1 MDIDLELQEKEVFR
15 EIVWEGN
22 FDQIAIWLDGEWSVF
37 ASVHYEQKKKDEE
50 PVYVLQQHQV
60 MDAYSSDETLD
71 FLIQEI
77 EEMLNDR
84 MRDNKHEQV

>member
-50 PVYVLQQHQV
+50 PVYVLQQQQV

-77 EEMLNDR
+77 EDMLNARLRND
-84 MRDNKHEQV
+84 KCEQA

>member
-37 ASVHYEQKKKDEE
+37 ASVHYEQKTKDEE
-50 PVYVLQQHQV
+50 PVYVLQQQQA

-77 EEMLNDR
+77 EDMLNAR
-84 MRDNKHEQV
+84 MRNNMIEQE

>member
-22 FDQIAIWLDGEWSVF
+22 FDRIAIWLDGEWSVF

-50 PVYVLQQHQV
+50 PVYVLQQQRV

-77 EEMLNDR
+77 EDMLNAR
-84 MRDNKHEQV
+84 MRNDKCEQA